1 MSARHAED
9 NLQTLNLRLPRN
21 RAAYGPRARRYH
33 PDVAESSTSEPALLP
48 FTGNPEAD
56 RLLEADPL
64 ALLIGFALDQ
74 QVTVQK
80 AFSGPLEL
88 RSRLG
93 HLDASRIAE
102 TDPAE
107 LDRVF
112 RERPALHRFPGSMA
126 GKVQALAAAIAER
139 YDGDA
144 SRIWLE
150 AKDGRDLQAR
160 LLALPG
166 IGEMKARTLT
176 AILGKRLGVRLP
188 GLDEVMPAHPTLGDV
203 DSPEALAKYQAGK
216 RAHKAELRAQ
226 GKRA

>member
-1 MSARHAED
+1 VSTRHAED
-9 NLQTLNLRLPRN
+9 NLQALNVRLSRN
-21 RAAYGPRARRYH
+21 RAAYRGEARRYH
-33 PDVAESSTSEPALLP
+33 RDVAESSTSEPALLP

-80 AFSGPLEL
+80 AFSGPWEL

-93 HLDASRIAE
+93 HLDARRIAE
-102 TDPAE
+102 TDPAV
-107 LDRVF
+107 LDQVF

-144 SRIWLE
+144 SRIWRE

-188 GLDEVMPAHPTLGDV
+188 GLDEVMPTHPTLGDV

-216 RAHKAELRAQ
+216 RAHKAALRAQ

>member
-1 MSARHAED
+1 MSTRHAED
-9 NLQTLNLRLPRN
+9 NLQALNVRLSRN
-21 RAAYGPRARRYH
+21 RAEYTGRARRYH
-33 PDVAESSTSEPALLP
+33 RDVAESWTSEPALLP

-80 AFSGPLEL
+80 AFSGPWEL

-93 HLDASRIAE
+93 HLDARRIAE
-102 TDPAE
+102 TDPAV
-107 LDRVF
+107 LDQVF
-112 RERPALHRFPGSMA
+112 RDRPALHRFPGSMA

-144 SRIWLE
+144 SRIWRD

-176 AILGKRLGVRLP
+176 AIIGKRLGVRLP
-188 GLDEVMPAHPTLGDV
+188 GLDEVMPTHPTLGDV